1 MARKVNVGIIG
12 HGFMGRAH
20 SNAYGQVSKFFD
32 TGIEPVM
39 KVACGRN
46 REATET
52 FARNWGWQEV
62 ESDWRRLIDRK
73 DVELVDICS
82 PNNSHFE
89 IAMAAAEA
97 GKMIACEKP
106 LAMDGAQARAMTDAV
121 KKAGVPNMVWYNYR
135 RVPAITL
142 AKQIIEE
149 GRLGKIFHYRSA
161 FLQDWTIS
169 PEVPMIWRLDKDVAG
184 SGVAGDLVSHLLD
197 TARYLIGDFAAVTAL
212 TKVFVEERDFQSED
226 AKGGK
231 KRRKVEIDDAC
242 LVLAEFANGAV
253 GTFEATRYA
262 RGNKAVDNF
271 EVNGEKGSIA
281 FDLEDMVHLKFFD
294 YNDDKHLQGFRN
306 VLVTGAEHPY
316 MAKWWVPGLSIGYE
330 HTFVHQ
336 LADFFEALSEGG
348 KFTPDFE
355 EGTRCQLILDAILE
369 SASSRSRVP
378 VAAL

>member
-1 MARKVNVGIIG
+1 M
-12 HGFMGRAH
+12 
-20 SNAYGQVSKFFD
+20 
-32 TGIEPVM
+32 
-39 KVACGRN
+39 
-46 REATET
+46 
-52 FARNWGWQEV
+52 
-62 ESDWRRLIDRK
+62 
-73 DVELVDICS
+73 ELVDICT

-106 LAMDGAQARAMTDAV
+106 LAMDGTQARAMTDAV

-149 GRLGKIFHYRSA
+149 GRLGKLFHYRSA

-281 FDLEDMVHLKFFD
+281 FDLEDMAHLKFFD

-336 LADFFEALSEGG
+336 LADFFEAVSEGG

-369 SASSRSRVP
+369 SASRRSRVP
-378 VAAL
+378 VASL